1 MCAHIHWPVL
11 SYKTEPVN
19 ADPSA
24 FHPVPY
30 VCVVESV
37 IMGQG
42 LDVNVNVGR
51 LEVGWVDV
59 EDVEMDR

>member
-1 MCAHIHWPVL
+1 M
-11 SYKTEPVN
+11 N
-19 ADPSA
+19 AEPSA

-30 VCVVESV
+30 VSVVESV

-51 LEVGWVDV
+51 LEVGWVDE